1 MSIFG
6 TRKTRAVVVALAAG
20 SLALTACGGND
31 SSGDSKDKSKTQ
43 EDAAKQSAAVTYG
56 DAKAS
61 TGPAEAVPGAKP
73 GGTMTVFQESD
84 FSHLDP
90 AQIYVSDGKLLSR
103 LLQRGLTQYQEDDE
117 GKQTLVGDLATD
129 SGKAT
134 DGGKTWTFTL
144 KDGLKDQNGGAI
156 TSADI
161 RHTIERMYAPF
172 ITDGPT
178 YVQQWLSGTGT
189 TYRKALPDGPYK
201 GKHLPDSV
209 LETPD
214 AKTVVF
220 KFKDA
225 QPDLPQA
232 LAMPGYSV
240 VPAKTD
246 TKEKYDT
253 APVAT
258 GPYKIAEFK
267 PGKSMKLV
275 KNTNWD
281 PNSDSVRHQ
290 YVDGFNIEYN
300 HDDDDQTKTLLADR
314 GEAKNT
320 VMFTG
325 QVSTNQVRNVVE
337 DPEAMKRTIQGYA
350 PYVWQLNFNL
360 DRMKDKKVRD
370 AITYALP
377 SAQIYKLDGGAYG
390 GETATGLM
398 SPTTPGYE
406 KGYDPFGKLKKPN
419 GDLEKAKSLI
429 KEAGAE
435 GQKVVYAY
443 GNTPVRQQ
451 QAVVIADRLK
461 AIGLEVV
468 KKEIDS
474 ATWYEQVGK
483 VDNGLDLYMTGWG
496 QDWPSASTV
505 FPPLYDGTQLQ
516 DGSSIYS
523 HINDPKVNAEI
534 ARILKITDPAE
545 AQKAWTALHHDIVER
560 INPAAPI
567 YFTKVFQIFGSNVG
581 GIRYSADSSY
591 VDVTRL
597 FLKK

>member
-1 MSIFG
+1 MRIFG
-6 TRKTRAVVVALAAG
+6 TRRTRAVVVALAAG
-20 SLALTACGGND
+20 SLVLTACGGNSD
-31 SSGDSKDKSKTQ
+31 SGTKNDSKTQ
-43 EDAAKQSAAVTYG
+43 EDAAAQAEAVTYG

-61 TGPAEAVPGAKP
+61 TGPAAEVPGAKA
-73 GGTMTVFQESD
+73 GGTMTVFQEDD

-90 AQIYVSDGKLLSR
+90 AQTYVSDGKLLDR
-103 LLQRGLTQYQEDDE
+103 LLQRGLTQFQEDDK
-117 GKQTLVGDLATD
+117 GKLTVVGDLATD
-129 SGKAT
+129 AGKAT

-144 KDGLKDQNGGAI
+144 KDGVKDQNGSAI
-156 TSADI
+156 TSADV
-161 RHTIERMYAPF
+161 RHSIERMYAPF

-178 YVQQWLSGTGT
+178 YIQNWLSGAGT

-209 LETPD
+209 LATPD

-232 LAMPGYSV
+232 LTMPGYAL
-240 VPAKTD
+240 VPKKTD

-253 APVAT
+253 APMST
-258 GPYKIAEFK
+258 GPYKIADFK

-281 PNSDSVRHQ
+281 PKTDSVRHQ
-290 YVDGFNIEYN
+290 YVDGFNIEFN

-325 QVSTNQVRNVVE
+325 QVSTNQVRNVVQ
-337 DPEAMKRTIQGYA
+337 DPAAKKRTIAGYA

-360 DRMKDKKVRD
+360 QRIKNKKVRD
-370 AITYALP
+370 AIAYALP
-377 SAQIYKLDGGAYG
+377 SAQVYKLDGGAYG

-419 GDLEKAKSLI
+419 GDVEKAKKLI

-435 GQKVVYAY
+435 GQKLVYAY
-443 GNTPVRQQ
+443 ANTPVRQQ
-451 QAVVIADRLK
+451 QSVVIAKRLEE
-461 AIGLEVV
+461 IGLKIV
-468 KKEIDS
+468 KKEIDQ

-496 QDWPSASTV
+496 QDWPSPSTV
-505 FPPLYDGTQLQ
+505 IPPSFDGTQLQ
-516 DGSSIYS
+516 DGSAVYS
-523 HINDPKVNAEI
+523 HINDPKVNSEI
-534 ARILKITDPAE
+534 ARIQKITDPAA
-545 AQKAWTALHHDIVER
+545 AQKEWATLHRDIVER
-560 INPAAPI
+560 VNPAAPI

-581 GIRYSADSSY
+581 GARYSSDSSY
-591 VDVTRL
+591 IDVTRL

>member
-20 SLALTACGGND
+20 SLALTACGGNSD
-31 SSGDSKDKSKTQ
+31 SGTKDKSKTQ
-43 EDAAKQSAAVTYG
+43 EDAAKQSQAVIFG
-56 DAKAS
+56 DAAAS
-61 TGPAEAVPGAKP
+61 TGPAPEVPGARA
-73 GGTMTVFQESD
+73 GGTATVYQDSD

-90 AQIYVSDGKLLSR
+90 GQTYVSDGKLLDR
-103 LLQRGLTQYQEDDE
+103 LIQRGLTQYAEDDN
-117 GKQTLVGDLATD
+117 GRLTLVGDLATD
-129 SGKAT
+129 SGKTT
-134 DGGKTWTFTL
+134 DGGKSWTFTL
-144 KDGLKDQNGGAI
+144 KDGLKDQNGNAI
-156 TSADI
+156 TSADV
-161 RHTIERMYAPF
+161 RHSIERLYAPF

-178 YVQQWLSGTGT
+178 YVQAWLSGAGT

-209 LETPD
+209 LATPD

-220 KFKDA
+220 KFKEA
-225 QPDLPQA
+225 HPDLPQA
-232 LAMPGYSV
+232 LAMPGYSL

-258 GPYKIAEFK
+258 GPYKIADFK
-267 PGKSMKLV
+267 PGKSMTLV
-275 KNTNWD
+275 KNENWD
-281 PNSDSVRHQ
+281 PKTDSVRHQ
-290 YVDGFNIEYN
+290 YVDGFNIQYN
-300 HDDDDQTKTLLADR
+300 HDDDDQTKTILADR
-314 GEAKNT
+314 GEAKNA

-325 QVSTNQVRNVVE
+325 QVSTNQVRNVVN
-337 DPEAMKRTIQGYA
+337 DAEAMKRTIQGYA

-390 GETATGLM
+390 GETATGLI

-406 KGYDPFGKLKKPN
+406 KNYDPFGKLKKPN
-419 GDLEKAKSLI
+419 GDVEKAKALI

-461 AIGLEVV
+461 AIGLDVV

-505 FPPLYDGTQLQ
+505 IPPLYDGKQIQ
-516 DGSSIYS
+516 DGSSVYS
-523 HINDPKVNAEI
+523 HINDPKVNSEI
-534 ARILKITDPAE
+534 QRILKISDPAE

-581 GIRYSADSSY
+581 GIRYSTDSSY
-591 VDVTRL
+591 VDVTRI